1 MGWDAAWRDDCSSW
15 LMPVSLS
22 TAHQDA
28 SVLWLIVNNLYR
40 PSRHVPGRSSGV
52 ACVIARNPLHT
63 IPRNFSVDGEAAN
76 FYGLVVYVAD
86 LLQTCYGET
95 GVRNLMD
102 FGLISARADC
112 NFAAQKSR
120 EMPDVPII
128 TPFSSIFSTP
138 PDCSPRVVRPFPG
151 LPPPGCAT
159 GPPAELR

>member
-1 MGWDAAWRDDCSSW
+1 
-15 LMPVSLS
+15 MPVSLS

-112 NFAAQKSR
+112 NFAAQKVVRCLTS
-120 EMPDVPII
+120 PLSPHFL
-128 TPFSSIFSTP
+128 PFSP
-138 PDCSPRVVRPFPG
+138 PLLIAPPRVVRPFPG

-159 GPPAELR
+159 GPPAELRYSLDT